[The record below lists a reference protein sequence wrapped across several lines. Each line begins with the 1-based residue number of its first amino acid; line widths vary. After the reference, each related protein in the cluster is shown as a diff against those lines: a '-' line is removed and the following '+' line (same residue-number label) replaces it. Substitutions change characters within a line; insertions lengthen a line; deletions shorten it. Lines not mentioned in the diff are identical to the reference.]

1 MDNMNKV
8 TLSDKS
14 TNETIGKAVGRL
26 ISQIQEKPD
35 SSIIE
40 PLINSEL
47 VNGFQSNT
55 TIRNFNITVDE
66 PVALGGTDKGPNPVE
81 LVLGAL
87 ASCKE
92 IVIKAYAVALGIP
105 VTSVK
110 VVSKGKLDL
119 KGFLNLDEETR
130 PGFKEVDYRIEIK
143 STESNPE
150 KLKQLETL
158 IETKCPVHDIIQNSV
173 KLNGKIEFIK

>member
-1 MDNMNKV
+1 MSTV
-8 TLSDKS
+8 TLSEISADES
-14 TNETIGKAVGRL
+14 IGKAVGNL
-26 ISQIQEKPD
+26 ISQIKEKPD

-40 PLINSEL
+40 PSIISEL

-66 PVALGGTDKGPNPVE
+66 PIALGGTDKGPNPVE

-87 ASCKE
+87 ATCKE
-92 IVIKAYAVALGIP
+92 IVIKAYALALGIP

-110 VVSKGKLDL
+110 VTSKGQLDL

-143 STESNPE
+143 TPESNPE

-158 IETKCPVHDIIQNSV
+158 IETKCPVHDIIKNSV